1 MKIGIYT
8 ALKEEAHSFIKGDY
22 TVEQIGAYTFYKFD
36 LAGNQAVLCLPPYVG
51 EITAAAGVQLLITH
65 FGVEVLFNFGVVGA
79 LTERA
84 SSYAMTYVGRVC
96 HYAMDTSAVDGC
108 EVGYYDVLGSKFAE
122 NDSALIAK
130 AKTVLDLPVVTCASA
145 DKFVA
150 DPAEKADIAR
160 RFEAEICD
168 MESAA
173 IAIVCRYN
181 NLPCLMVKCVAD
193 TLFGGAED
201 YTTKMQTILY
211 DFRTV
216 AEQIC
221 K

>member
-1 MKIGIYT
+1 
-8 ALKEEAHSFIKGDY
+8 
-22 TVEQIGAYTFYKFD
+22 
-36 LAGNQAVLCLPPYVG
+36 
-51 EITAAAGVQLLITH
+51 
-65 FGVEVLFNFGVVGA
+65 
-79 LTERA
+79 
-84 SSYAMTYVGRVC
+84 
-96 HYAMDTSAVDGC
+96 MDTSAVDGC

-130 AKTVLDLPVVTCASA
+130 AKSVLDLPVVTCASA

-150 DPAEKADIAR
+150 DPAEKADIAM